1 MTRYVFLIG
10 GALIVA
16 ALQYRYWFGDSG
28 HFAQRELDAEVEKAQ
43 RQNDQLTERNRMLA
57 AEVRALKTGLDAVEA
72 RARTDLGM
80 IGEDET
86 FYVVVD
92 EAPAPAAAA
101 APRADE
107 AHDR

>member
-1 MTRYVFLIG
+1 MTRHVFLIG

-28 HFAQRELDAEVEKAQ
+28 HFAQRALDAEVEKAQ
-43 RQNDQLTERNRMLA
+43 SQNDHLQERNRTLA
-57 AEVRALKTGLDAVEA
+57 TEVRALKTGLDAVEA

-80 IGEDET
+80 VGEGET

-92 EAPAPAAAA
+92 ETRVPAEAATR
-101 APRADE
+101 RADE
-107 AHDR
+107 PNGG